1 METLNSQLSTF
12 NYVGEPAGLAGQTP
26 QEKPL
31 EQLGAGPPAEDPVEM
46 LAKLDSRRS
55 TFSFLHFGQRRPSVL
70 APILCRRENVLPHFV
85 HSYS

>member
-12 NYVGEPAGLAGQTP
+12 NYVSEPTGLANQTP

-31 EQLGAGPPAEDPVEM
+31 EQLGAGPPADVPVEV

-55 TFSFLHFGQRRPSVL
+55 TFSFLHFGQRNPSVL
-70 APILCRRENVLPHFV
+70 APILCRRENVLPHSV
-85 HSYS
+85 HLYS

>member
-12 NYVGEPAGLAGQTP
+12 NYVGEPAGLANQTP

-31 EQLGAGPPAEDPVEM
+31 EQLGAGPPADVPAEV

-55 TFSFLHFGQRRPSVL
+55 TFSFLHFGQRNPSVL
-70 APILCRRENVLPHFV
+70 APILCRRENVLQHSV
-85 HSYS
+85 HLYS